1 VNFAR
6 LSGLRLV
13 LPRRPSHWRNAL
25 DEAARSLGFKLMPVA
40 EADSLTVQKE
50 LVAHTP
56 GLYSVLGPYSMT
68 AELQSGRLQAS
79 KLVKPDLVRHVTLA
93 LPKQGNLS
101 ATCRAVAEIIQELIA
116 SWGDELTE
124 PIPEVDNRRRQS
136 TAQQMPISV
145 QPDRRQAIRSWVSEP
160 LQPST

>member
-1 VNFAR
+1 
-6 LSGLRLV
+6 
-13 LPRRPSHWRNAL
+13 
-25 DEAARSLGFKLMPVA
+25 M
-40 EADSLTVQKE
+40 TVQKE

-79 KLVKPDLVRHVTLA
+79 KLVEPDLFRHVTLA

-116 SWGDELTE
+116 SWGNELAE
-124 PIPEVDNRRRQS
+124 PTPEGK
-136 TAQQMPISV
+136 
-145 QPDRRQAIRSWVSEP
+145 RSANDS
-160 LQPST
+160 LAPSTTTC